1 MENIIKILMKRDNM
15 SYSEAKTL
23 CEQTK
28 DEMIGDPDNADEIMM
43 DNLGLEMDYI
53 FDLLS

>member
-43 DNLGLEMDYI
+43 DNLCLEPDYI